1 MENYLI
7 DIIGGIGIFIIC
19 AQMLIHFRPKASY
32 DKYLKMLVSAM
43 ILLQLFVPVSKLFV
57 GKGEDTLD
65 RRVEWFEEEL
75 ARGMEEVTKRYEEQ
89 MTELQNAECYDS
101 VEENVL
107 GENNIQTGQHKGP
120 GAVSVMPI
128 PKINI
133 QIKAGGA
140 EDADISTGNP

>member
-7 DIIGGIGIFIIC
+7 DIIGRIGIFIIC

-43 ILLQLFVPVSKLFV
+43 ILLQLFVPVSKLFA
-57 GKGEDTLD
+57 GKGEETLD
-65 RRVEWFEEEL
+65 RRVEWFEAEL

-89 MTELQNAECYDS
+89 MTNLENAEYYDP
-101 VEENVL
+101 VEESVL
-107 GENNIQTGQHKGP
+107 GENDMQAGQHKESV
-120 GAVSVMPI
+120 AVSIMPI
-128 PKINI
+128 PQINI

-140 EDADISTGNP
+140 ENADISAGNP